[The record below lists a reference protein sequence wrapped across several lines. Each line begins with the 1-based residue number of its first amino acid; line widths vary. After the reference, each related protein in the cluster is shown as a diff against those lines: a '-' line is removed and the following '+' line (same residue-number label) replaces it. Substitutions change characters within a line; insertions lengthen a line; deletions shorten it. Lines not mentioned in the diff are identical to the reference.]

1 MLTKVSS
8 RSPRLGRLSLTLLKE
23 ESNASLTG
31 NHVVGM
37 ISSSAGEWLFPNGSS
52 VPTQESAAVFY
63 RNRGDDG
70 SVSLNVLS
78 SDTVLPLLTGVF
90 CCVVPDATNTV
101 QTACVDISKFLS

>member
-37 ISSSAGEWLFPNGSS
+37 ISSVLESGFSPMGLVFQHKKVLQCFTEIEEMMEVS
-52 VPTQESAAVFY
+52 V
-63 RNRGDDG
+63 
-70 SVSLNVLS
+70 
-78 SDTVLPLLTGVF
+78 
-90 CCVVPDATNTV
+90 
-101 QTACVDISKFLS
+101 